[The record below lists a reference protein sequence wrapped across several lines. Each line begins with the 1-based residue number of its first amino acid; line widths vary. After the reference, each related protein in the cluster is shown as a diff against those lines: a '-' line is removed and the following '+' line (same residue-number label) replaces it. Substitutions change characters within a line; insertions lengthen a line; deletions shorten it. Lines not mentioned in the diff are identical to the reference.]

1 MQKVYRV
8 NLVAINGIFGIGG
21 GENKARCGR
30 KFARNLHTCHAVHFD
45 IEEHNVRFFFNYF
58 LQSDAR
64 IGVSLETDIPKALA
78 IVFDNAQRNG
88 LVVYGYGVEHNI
100 FLLSEGLIL
109 QLNAQFH
116 HKSVLILSAAQRI
129 VVGVK
134 EVESVL

>member
-21 GENKARCGR
+21 GENNAHRGR
-30 KFARNLHTCHAVHFD
+30 KLACNLHTCHAVHFD

-64 IGVSLETDIPKALA
+64 IGVSLETDIPKAFA

-100 FLLSEGLIL
+100 FLLSEGFIL

-116 HKSVLILSAAQRI
+116 HKSVLVLSAAQRI